1 MLMARV
7 VRRARLAVLTVCVVA
22 GSTVCSCGLTDIR
35 DNLIAGA
42 LAGIKGAA
50 TTWVDGIIPD
60 LNEII
65 EAMPDNPID
74 TP

>member
-7 VRRARLAVLTVCVVA
+7 VRKARLALLTTCVVA

-42 LAGIKGAA
+42 LAGIKGA
-50 TTWVDGIIPD
+50 TTNWVDGIIPD